1 MDRLKEYY
9 YPSSLQEALSL
20 LTNESTAIIAGGTH
34 ITVAKDRSIT
44 RLVDIMNV
52 GLSYIQQKNNSV
64 NIGSTT
70 TITEISKSAIV
81 QEVGNGILAEACQLI
96 GDTPLRNVITLGGNI
111 AKPYPWAGLPVVLLV
126 LDAKVE
132 LIGQG
137 EMSRIIPATEFFAR
151 KNVVQGE
158 IIKEVIFPIRKD
170 WFCRYEKFSLT
181 SVDYSWLTMA
191 FATKIET
198 GTIAEPHLAVSRI
211 TKPHRIAEVESYLT
225 SKEIDKLDLD
235 KSISILRSSI
245 KVVSDYRSSEIYRE
259 HLLGVL
265 FKRMLTD
272 LKEEAAR

>member
-1 MDRLKEYY
+1 MDQLKEYC

-34 ITVAKDRSIT
+34 ITTTRDRSIT

-52 GLSYIQQKNNSV
+52 GLNYIQQKNNTIH
-64 NIGSTT
+64 IGSTT
-70 TITEISKSAIV
+70 TITEIFKSAIV
-81 QEVGNGILAEACQLI
+81 QEIGNGILTKGSQLI

-111 AKPYPWAGLPVVLLV
+111 AKPYPWAGLPVILLV
-126 LDAKVE
+126 LDAKIE
-132 LIGQG
+132 LIRQG
-137 EMSRIIPATEFFAR
+137 ETSTIIPATEFFVR

-158 IIKEVIFPIRKD
+158 IIKEVIFPIKKD

-191 FATKIET
+191 FATKIENR
-198 GTIAEPHLAVSRI
+198 TITEPHLAVSRI
-211 TKPHRIAEVESYLT
+211 TNPHRITEVESYLT
-225 SKEIDKLDLD
+225 GKNIVELDIDKV
-235 KSISILRSSI
+235 ISTLRNAV
-245 KVVSDYRSSEIYRE
+245 KVVSDYRSSRIYRE

-272 LKEEAAR
+272 LKEEVA